1 VAISEQLLE
10 ETIFKLVTK
19 ASIELPM
26 DVQNA
31 LKSAYAQEESPA
43 AKGQLGAILENCR
56 VAREKRIGIC
66 QDSGMPMFYAD
77 LGLNCRIEGDPVQAV
92 KRAVVRATADIP
104 LRPNVINPL
113 TKQNSGNNTGWNV
126 PYIHWEMVSGADY
139 LDVTAVPKGFGS
151 EIRASQCW
159 ALSSEDAGRA
169 AVKAVLDIVEDSLG
183 EPCPPVIIGVC
194 IGGFAD
200 SSMAVAKRAL
210 FRTPIRTPNPDP
222 AVAALEQ
229 EIYEAVNAM
238 GLGPMAVGG
247 KTYTLGVHA
256 ELCGSHTAV
265 IPVSV
270 VFQCWACR
278 YSKARIHGDGRVT
291 YITHPEE
298 GGKK

>member
-1 VAISEQLLE
+1 MAISEQLLE

-31 LKSAYAQEESPA
+31 LKSAYSQEESPA

-77 LGLNCRIEGDPVQAV
+77 LGLNCGIEGDPMEAV
-92 KRAVVRATADIP
+92 KRAVVRATADVP

-113 TKQNSGNNTGWNV
+113 TKQNSGNNTGWNI
-126 PYIHWEMVSGADY
+126 PYIHWDVVSGVDY
-139 LDVTAVPKGFGS
+139 LDITAVPKGFGS
-151 EIRASQCW
+151 ETRASQCW
-159 ALSSEDAGRA
+159 VLSSEDAGRT

-278 YSKARIHGDGRVT
+278 YSKARIHSDGRVT
-291 YITHPEE
+291 YITHPED
-298 GGKK
+298 GKQ